1 LHTYVRTYTHLNI
14 SSKVAFLIHCS
25 IFFIGLDFFDANANL
40 EFKRQTSKHVI
51 PSETGFTLVQ
61 KNSHVAKKLGSTFA
75 QQQTGALKILQ
86 DFYFYFFAKELFAK
100 NIVNQ
105 SSIC

>member
-1 LHTYVRTYTHLNI
+1 
-14 SSKVAFLIHCS
+14 
-25 IFFIGLDFFDANANL
+25 
-40 EFKRQTSKHVI
+40 VI

-86 DFYFYFFAKELFAK
+86 DFYFYFFLQK
-100 NIVNQ
+100 NFSQKIL
-105 SSIC
+105 SINHQFVRVDFTALSIFTWNEKLTQKAFR